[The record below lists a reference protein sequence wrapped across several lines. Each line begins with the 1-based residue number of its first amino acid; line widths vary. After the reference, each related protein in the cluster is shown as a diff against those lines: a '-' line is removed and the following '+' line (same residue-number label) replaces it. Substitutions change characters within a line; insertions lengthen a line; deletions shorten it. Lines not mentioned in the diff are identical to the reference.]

1 MLKSFFYIESS
12 HFDATASQLSCG
24 LCNLGVLRDF
34 EDEEFPPVNVDDLK
48 SPTRKCKKL
57 VKTSQTATRKV
68 LQASYAADSSWSNDL
83 LPNGRDEV
91 YPTSA
96 MGRSI
101 DQPRPAIQA
110 LRGKA
115 QSRTDHC
122 RREDPS
128 SAVGSGSLR
137 REDEDL

>member
-68 LQASYAADSSWSNDL
+68 LQASYVADSSWSDDL
-83 LPNGRDEV
+83 LPNERDEV
-91 YPTSA
+91 YPTSLSA
-96 MGRSI
+96 RGSPKFTIPLASFFCSSSSVM
-101 DQPRPAIQA
+101 A
-110 LRGKA
+110 LRL
-115 QSRTDHC
+115 SINTYDRPVET
-122 RREDPS
+122 S
-128 SAVGSGSLR
+128 
-137 REDEDL
+137 